1 MWGDGRWVITSVR
14 VTVTS
19 WPPVQSTG
27 TRDHFRYYNLG
38 MQHTNKLKQFPI
50 ILGVR
55 IKNHWNILYNIIL
68 NCCQFCCVAMFSVGG
83 LVTCTRAQLE
93 PGLRLELARDIFL
106 CLTVLCRS
114 VDSYLEYLEYL
125 LWTLQYLRPPCGPH
139 QHAQLVAAVQ
149 QVPGGARTLLRREG
163 WQDDDI

>member
-1 MWGDGRWVITSVR
+1 M
-14 VTVTS
+14 
-19 WPPVQSTG
+19 
-27 TRDHFRYYNLG
+27 
-38 MQHTNKLKQFPI
+38 
-50 ILGVR
+50 
-55 IKNHWNILYNIIL
+55 
-68 NCCQFCCVAMFSVGG
+68 CCQFCCVAMFSVGG

-114 VDSYLEYLEYL
+114 VSTYLEYLEYLEYL
-125 LWTLQYLRPPCGPH
+125 LWTLQYLRPPCGPP

-163 WQDDDI
+163 